1 MWLLTGCMATL
12 LWSIFAI
19 PVAGRHCRLPIG
31 KPQGKQTY
39 RCGQCLY
46 HFTEGAARPHLAT
59 AVKDRVVALYTEGVS
74 LAAISRVEGL
84 KGATVYALVQKKPGR
99 LDP

>member
-1 MWLLTGCMATL
+1 MARQRVYRREMQCPRCGSNWL
-12 LWSIFAI
+12 
-19 PVAGRHCRLPIG
+19 PKYG
-31 KPQGKQTY
+31 KSQGKQTY

-46 HFTEGAARPHLAT
+46 RFTEGAERPHLAT

-84 KGATVYALVQKKPGR
+84 KGATVYALVQKKPG
-99 LDP
+99 PPEP